1 VRRLVKEYGIIW
13 IVLLIILGWNVFLLA
28 QQPAQT
34 CKDMPSRCD
43 KELLLLRGE
52 VDNKRQA
59 IAVLLDANEQWQARA
74 EKAESRLKDLEKTQ
88 PPVLPEPTLP
98 AIPKD

>member
-1 VRRLVKEYGIIW
+1 MRFVIGMLVVALMLICNA
-13 IVLLIILGWNVFLLA
+13 LLIA

-34 CKDMPSRCD
+34 CKDIPTRCD

-59 IAVLLDANEQWQARA
+59 IAVLLDANEQLQSRI
-74 EKAESRLKDLEKTQ
+74 EKAESRLKELEK
-88 PPVLPEPTLP
+88 LP
-98 AIPKD
+98 AALPPDAPPPKD

>member
-1 VRRLVKEYGIIW
+1 MRLFMGLL
-13 IVLLIILGWNVFLLA
+13 VLVMVLGWNMFLVA

-34 CKDMPSRCD
+34 CKDIPARCD

-59 IAVLLDANEQWQARA
+59 IAVLLDANEQLQARA
-74 EKAESRLKDLEKTQ
+74 EKAETRLKELEKLPLSTPLDT
-88 PPVLPEPTLP
+88 PP
-98 AIPKD
+98 AKD

>member
-1 VRRLVKEYGIIW
+1 MQIMLGFLILVMLVAWDTG
-13 IVLLIILGWNVFLLA
+13 LFA

-34 CKDMPSRCD
+34 CKDIPARCD

-59 IAVLLDANEQWQARA
+59 IAVLLDANDQLQARA
-74 EKAESRLKDLEKTQ
+74 EKAEAHLKELEKT
-88 PPVLPEPTLP
+88 PAPIPPEPATSLP
-98 AIPKD
+98 AQPKD

>member
-1 VRRLVKEYGIIW
+1 MRQWLLFGIVTLGCILALLVYNME
-13 IVLLIILGWNVFLLA
+13 VSA

-34 CKDMPSRCD
+34 CKDIPSRCD

-59 IAVLLDANEQWQARA
+59 IAVLLDANEQLQTRA
-74 EKAESRLKDLEKTQ
+74 EKAEARLKDLEK
-88 PPVLPEPTLP
+88 PHPAVLPEPPVP
-98 AIPKD
+98 ATPKD

>member
-1 VRRLVKEYGIIW
+1 MYRLIVGGLLAGA
-13 IVLLIILGWNVFLLA
+13 VLLSAHAQA

-34 CKDMPSRCD
+34 CKEMPARCD

-59 IAVLLDANEQWQARA
+59 IAVLLDANGQLQGRA
-74 EKAESRLKDLEKTQ
+74 EKAEARVRDLENAAPVVTPSEPIPADTT
-88 PPVLPEPTLP
+88 PP
-98 AIPKD
+98 PK

>member
-1 VRRLVKEYGIIW
+1 MQRLTGVFLILI
-13 IVLLIILGWNVFLLA
+13 LLAWNTSLLA

-34 CKDMPSRCD
+34 CKDIPTRCD

-59 IAVLLDANEQWQARA
+59 IAVLLDANEQLQTRA
-74 EKAESRLKDLEKTQ
+74 DKAEAHLKELEKPQAPAPPDTATPLPTQ
-88 PPVLPEPTLP
+88 P
-98 AIPKD
+98 KD